1 VSDTAVPAPTTPS
14 VSATSSAWSLPSRL
28 MAFFSGP
35 AGLIVKFSLLGL
47 LDAFA
52 IWAIA
57 ILAGRSNWI
66 ACSVLIAATAGI
78 NAVYLIPRRWTLPLK
93 FLIPGTVFLVAFQVI
108 PVFYT
113 IDIAFTNYASGH
125 IISKPDAVT
134 QIKQN
139 SLAQTPDSS
148 TYTLSPALDKQGKL
162 VLLLVDDDT
171 QKTYVGT
178 RSGLQPLA
186 RSQVAVANGAITAAS
201 GYTLLR
207 GAKLFTLDTAL
218 NNYRVPISGSRAIH
232 PEGID
237 NAVELQPTLRFDPK
251 ADTFTS
257 IKSGVV
263 YRDNGEG
270 SYAAASGTELAP
282 GWKTYIGWKNFSSV
296 LHNRLIR
303 NPFLRVFAWTLSFAV
318 LTVLLSFAL
327 GLFLAITLQK
337 PIRFQKLYR
346 TAFVI
351 PYAIPSFLTIL
362 VWAGLLND
370 DYGIVN
376 HILHTNIPFLFDT
389 WWARFSI
396 ILVSIWLTFPYFF
409 LVSLGALQSIPAELV
424 EAARVD
430 GGGAWQVFR
439 KITLPLL
446 LVAVAPLMIASFAF
460 NFNNFNTIYLL
471 TTGGPPAGDQSIAGT
486 TDILISYTYKV
497 AFASGKGQD
506 YALASAISIFI
517 FFIVAAISMFG
528 FWRSRTLESLQ

>member
-1 VSDTAVPAPTTPS
+1 
-14 VSATSSAWSLPSRL
+14 

-35 AGLIVKFSLLGL
+35 AGLIVKFTLLGVV
-47 LDAFA
+47 DAFA

-57 ILAGRSNWI
+57 ILASRNNWI
-66 ACSVLIAATAGI
+66 ACVVLAASTAAI

-93 FLIPGTVFLVAFQVI
+93 FLLPGTVFLLAFQVI
-108 PVFYT
+108 PIFYT

-125 IISKPDAVT
+125 IISKSDAIT

-162 VLLLVDDDT
+162 VLLLVDDAT
-171 QKTYVGT
+171 KKPYVGT
-178 RSGLQPLA
+178 REGLTPLPRGKA
-186 RSQVAVANGAITAAS
+186 TIAGGAITAAP
-201 GYTLLR
+201 GYTLLK

-218 NNYRVPISGSRAIH
+218 ANYRVPISGSHAIH

-237 NAVELQPTLRFDPK
+237 NAVELQPTLRYDK
-251 ADTFTS
+251 QTDTFTS

-263 YRDNGEG
+263 YRDSGQG
-270 SYAAASGTELAP
+270 AYVSASGKELAP

-296 LHNRLIR
+296 LHNPVIR
-303 NPFLRVFAWTLSFAV
+303 NPFLRVFAWTMSFAI

-370 DYGIVN
+370 NYGIINSV
-376 HILHTNIPFLFDT
+376 LHTHIPFLFDT

-430 GGGAWQVFR
+430 GGGSWQVFR

-471 TTGGPPAGDQSIAGT
+471 TTGGPPAQDQSIAGT

-497 AFASGKGQD
+497 AFQSGKGQD

-517 FFIVAAISMFG
+517 FFIVAAISLFG